1 MKHIGRSIR
10 SMNKNEFVNK
20 IREIEMPKDMQRRI
34 IENCYM
40 ETEKKRMNKMFKR
53 PMVAAASFALCVC
66 LTGVTALAATGKLEG
81 FFKDVKRWDGA
92 VVGTSYEQAT
102 DEIDMKVANITDE
115 LIVEFTMLEPDTA
128 PYSFLEM
135 FGINEY
141 KIVDEDGNTVIENES
156 IEMSVLENNNVTV
169 KIPLNTISEG
179 KYTLVVSKLIG
190 SAKAEQPLVISGT
203 WECEFTF

>member
-1 MKHIGRSIR
+1 
-10 SMNKNEFVNK
+10 MNKNEFVNK
-20 IREIEMPKDMQRRI
+20 IREIEMPKDMQQRI
-34 IENCYM
+34 IEKCYM
-40 ETEKKRMNKMFKR
+40 ETEKKRMKKMFKR

-81 FFKDVKRWDGA
+81 FFRDIKRWDGA

-102 DEIDMKVANITDE
+102 DEVDMKVVNITDE
-115 LIVEFTMLEPDTA
+115 LIVEFTMLKPDTA
-128 PYSFLEM
+128 PYSFFEI

-141 KIVDEDGNTVIENES
+141 KIVDEDGNMVMENEPV
-156 IEMSVLENNNVTV
+156 EMSAMENKVTL

-179 KYTLVVSKLIG
+179 TYTLVVSKLVG
-190 SAKAEQPLVISGT
+190 SAKADQPLVISGT

>member
-1 MKHIGRSIR
+1 
-10 SMNKNEFVNK
+10 MNKNQFVNK
-20 IREIEMPKDMQRRI
+20 IREIEMPKDMQQRI
-34 IENCYM
+34 IKNCYM

-81 FFKDVKRWDGA
+81 FFRDIKRWNGA

-102 DEIDMKVANITDE
+102 DEIDMKVVNITDE
-115 LIVEFTMLEPDTA
+115 LSVEVTMLEPNTA

-141 KIVDEDGNTVIENES
+141 KIVDENGNTVMENEV
-156 IEMSVLENNNVTV
+156 IEMSVMENDNVTL

-179 KYTLVVSKLIG
+179 KYTLVVSELIG
-190 SAKAEQPLVISGT
+190 SAKADQPLVISGI
-203 WECEFTF
+203 WECEFSF

>member
-1 MKHIGRSIR
+1 
-10 SMNKNEFVNK
+10 MNKNQFVNK

-34 IENCYM
+34 IENCHL

-81 FFKDVKRWDGA
+81 FFRDIKRWNGA

-102 DEIDMKVANITDE
+102 DEIDMNVVSATDE
-115 LIVEFTMLEPDTA
+115 LIVEFTMLEPNTA

-141 KIVDEDGNTVIENES
+141 KIVDENGNTVMENEV
-156 IEMSVLENNNVTV
+156 IEMSVMENDNVTL

-179 KYTLVVSKLIG
+179 KYTLVVSELIG
-190 SAKAEQPLVISGT
+190 SAKADQPLVISGI
-203 WECEFTF
+203 WECEFSF

>member
-1 MKHIGRSIR
+1 MD
-10 SMNKNEFVNK
+10 KNEFTNK
-20 IREIEMPKDMQRRI
+20 IREIEMPKDMQQRI
-34 IENCYM
+34 IENCHL

-102 DEIDMKVANITDE
+102 EEIDMKVVNITDE
-115 LIVEFTMLEPDTA
+115 LIVEVTMLEPNIA
-128 PYSFLEM
+128 PYSFFEM

-141 KIVDEDGNTVIENES
+141 KIVDEAGNTVMENEP
-156 IEMSVLENNNVTV
+156 IEMSAMQNSNVIV

-179 KYTLVVSKLIG
+179 KYTLIVSKLVG
-190 SAKAEQPLVISGT
+190 SAKADQPLVISGT
-203 WECEFTF
+203 WECEFSF

>member
-1 MKHIGRSIR
+1 
-10 SMNKNEFVNK
+10 MNKNQFVNK
-20 IREIEMPKDMQRRI
+20 IREIEMPKDMQQRI
-34 IENCYM
+34 IKNCYM

-81 FFKDVKRWDGA
+81 FFRDIKRWNGA
-92 VVGTSYEQAT
+92 VIGTAYEQAT
-102 DEIDMKVANITDE
+102 DEIDMNVVSATDE
-115 LIVEFTMLEPDTA
+115 LIVEFTMLEPNTA

-141 KIVDEDGNTVIENES
+141 KIVDENGNTVMENEV
-156 IEMSVLENNNVTV
+156 IEMSVMENDNVTL

-179 KYTLVVSKLIG
+179 KYTLVVSELIG
-190 SAKAEQPLVISGT
+190 SAKADQPLVISGI
-203 WECEFTF
+203 WECEFSF

>member
-1 MKHIGRSIR
+1 
-10 SMNKNEFVNK
+10 MNKNQFVNK

-34 IENCYM
+34 IENCHL

-81 FFKDVKRWDGA
+81 FFRDIKRWNGA

-102 DEIDMKVANITDE
+102 DEIDMKVVNITDE
-115 LIVEFTMLEPDTA
+115 LSVEVTMLEPNTA

-141 KIVDEDGNTVIENES
+141 KIVDENGNTVMENEV
-156 IEMSVLENNNVTV
+156 IEMSVMENDNVTL

-179 KYTLVVSKLIG
+179 KYTLVVSELIG
-190 SAKAEQPLVISGT
+190 SAKADQPLVISGI
-203 WECEFTF
+203 WECEFSF

>member
-1 MKHIGRSIR
+1 MD
-10 SMNKNEFVNK
+10 KNEFVNK
-20 IREIEMPKDMQRRI
+20 IREIEMPKDMQQRI
-34 IENCYM
+34 IENCHL

-102 DEIDMKVANITDE
+102 EEIDMKVVNITDE
-115 LIVEFTMLEPDTA
+115 LIVEVTMLEPNIA
-128 PYSFLEM
+128 PYSFFEM

-141 KIVDEDGNTVIENES
+141 KIVDEAGNTVMENEP
-156 IEMSVLENNNVTV
+156 IEMSAMQNSNVIV

-179 KYTLVVSKLIG
+179 KYTLIVSKLVG
-190 SAKAEQPLVISGT
+190 SAKADQPLVISGT
-203 WECEFTF
+203 WECEFSF